1 MGSQDPKGRFSYKSA
16 GFRCGSKSLVST
28 TPSMQ
33 RERLELARIEAVL
46 QVQQRFADKE
56 NELRLQEL
64 ELAKK
69 VEAMK
74 IQREGKFSS
83 VDVDKSSMDL
93 SENPE
98 DKQGLMDEFLE
109 PPRCPISVQ
118 SNDEF
123 VMSLSDIEKTTVMSW
138 ENGKELNDTQKVVN
152 KPLSEKFWRCLVK

>member
-33 RERLELARIEAVL
+33 HERLELARIEAVL

-93 SENPE
+93 SENP
-98 DKQGLMDEFLE
+98 GYI
-109 PPRCPISVQ
+109 ISVK
-118 SNDEF
+118 
-123 VMSLSDIEKTTVMSW
+123 ITTCTTVEPGGTPARAIYCS
-138 ENGKELNDTQKVVN
+138 Q
-152 KPLSEKFWRCLVK
+152 

>member
-64 ELAKK
+64 EIAKK
-69 VEAMK
+69 VKAMK
-74 IQREGKFSS
+74 IERES
-83 VDVDKSSMDL
+83 
-93 SENPE
+93 
-98 DKQGLMDEFLE
+98 GLRQLK
-109 PPRCPISVQ
+109 
-118 SNDEF
+118 
-123 VMSLSDIEKTTVMSW
+123 IE
-138 ENGKELNDTQKVVN
+138 
-152 KPLSEKFWRCLVK
+152 